1 MLVIALCLLLGVA
14 MAQDAPTT
22 LRKSLN
28 PYALYNFMDADL
40 ANGPV
45 SYSSDLSSHPTIK
58 FGNLTLGSRAT
69 WLSGRPG
76 VRLARETG
84 STVTAGMTS
93 DNNFQTSWAATFNN
107 TPFVF
112 EIWFQYRTIGLGSFW
127 SIARSQTESGIPNT
141 CNMTEPLFALMR
153 EASNNI
159 VTKSSVVDCF
169 SSCNYNPLQ
178 TTPQNTYVTGALYG
192 RYYATPSERLE
203 SVGYIGTTR
212 VTKLSVSAQ
221 FDLLWQDPQA
231 RLLFASSNSGSTLDY
246 NLLSF
251 AIYPN
256 IDDSQ
261 ITSLFNAGLP
271 NAKPVAPTFQRSVP
285 ETTGG
290 AIRLCPNDNA
300 TARDSDCL
308 DYTNNATHLGL
319 GQIHSLVPSTSLTV
333 WITSLP
339 LAGALSHLGNPI
351 TTVPFKLSSNN
362 TVYFTPNPDTSNWWA
377 TYLSSSYTFYKNS
390 TYASFSYY
398 VVDSDGAQSN
408 TATVSLEV
416 YPTHKSPLAND
427 VSNTNVYAGR
437 PLSANSFDNIIKFSV
452 FNRDF
457 LSPGPGRQNCSGDS
471 TTPMCTALADRP
483 NPLATVVTLKT
494 LPCPTCGTLRFKN
507 WVTGAF
513 SDAAVNVPIAANKTW
528 CGSIDCTETY
538 WTIFWEA
545 PLSMFNSTAE
555 ILGTFNFTYTAT
567 DTFNLAAPLGSTT
580 NIVDAF
586 GTTTSVNWQTSTESN
601 VATVVVTIYNGFY
614 AQSGTSVVKQRNQTT
629 IAPQRIS
636 LVAADY
642 TVVNP
647 SITLYVTSLP
657 ARGGLFD
664 VGSTTQITTVPHAVP
679 SGSNFSLDYQPS
691 LPTESFGFVS
701 SPTYATFQ
709 FYAVSNGKSSNTAT
723 QTISVLDTNDK
734 VTIAWYGPSNAD
746 GEMVYSA
753 PTKIP
758 QSWGDL
764 PNNNLYINWT
774 DPDVEVAGEPWY
786 NIKLG
791 TVTSE
796 FTIFLN
802 PQYYAEI
809 NAFTDGTIGYVLGP
823 GGPGQGAPNWEV
835 VVNRTLARLLLNP
848 LRLRPNK
855 PTGSSLSVQ
864 IKDCIMINNPASFRT
879 ATQFSTN
886 PTDWSSETVLAL
898 IPLRGDIKKADEYQ
912 GVADP
917 TILGVVYGVAA
928 FIGVVL
934 LICGIMIVRWCLRKS
949 RGGGVGGG
957 HHSSSTKST
966 SGGSSSKKGGKKAKS
981 AYLHTVEL

>member
-1 MLVIALCLLLGVA
+1 MLVIVLCMVA
-14 MAQDAPTT
+14 MAQDAPTS
-22 LRKSLN
+22 LRQSLN
-28 PYALYNFMDADL
+28 PYVLYNFMDADL

-45 SYSSDLSSHPTIK
+45 SYSNDLSNHPTIK

-69 WLSGRPG
+69 WLKGRPG
-76 VRLARETG
+76 VHLAAETG
-84 STVTAGMTS
+84 SSVTAAMS
-93 DNNFQTSWAATFNN
+93 SNNNYQTSWTPTFNN
-107 TPFVF
+107 APFVF
-112 EIWFQYRTIGLGSFW
+112 EIWYQFKTIGPGSFW
-127 SIARSQTESGIPNT
+127 SVARTNTQSGVAGS
-141 CNMTEPLFALMR
+141 CNLTEPLFIMMR
-153 EASNNI
+153 DTSDI
-159 VTKSSVVDCF
+159 QTKCSLTD
-169 SSCNYNPLQ
+169 NPRPCAYAMSLTVSQ
-178 TTPQNTYVTGALYG
+178 STYITAAMYG
-192 RYYATPSERLE
+192 RYSAVPNDKLE
-203 SVGYIGTTR
+203 TTGFEGTTQSNYSIFSGR
-212 VTKLSVSAQ
+212 TNLV
-221 FDLLWQDPQA
+221 WQDAQA
-231 RLLFASSNSGSTLDY
+231 HLLFSSSNSGSNLDF
-246 NLLSF
+246 NMLSF

-256 IDDSQ
+256 IDDNQ
-261 ITSLFNAGLP
+261 IVSLFNAGLP
-271 NAKPVAPTFQRSVP
+271 NAKPFAPTFQRSVP
-285 ETTGG
+285 ETVGG
-290 AIRLCPNDNA
+290 AIRLCPNVA
-300 TARDSDCL
+300 MTPRDSDCL

-319 GQIHSLVPSTSLTV
+319 GQIHSLVPSASLTV

-339 LAGALSHLGNPI
+339 AAGVLSHLGNPI
-351 TTVPFKLSSNN
+351 TMVPFKLSSNN

-377 TYLSSSYTFYKNS
+377 TYISSAYTFYKNS
-390 TYASFSYY
+390 TYASFAYY

-416 YPTHKSPLAND
+416 YPTHKSPLVND

-437 PLSANSFDNIIKFSV
+437 PLSASSFDNIIKFSV
-452 FNRDF
+452 ANRDF

-483 NPLATVVTLKT
+483 NPMQTVVTIKSLS
-494 LPCPTCGTLRFKN
+494 CPTCFKVKDWGTG
-507 WVTGAF
+507 TF
-513 SDAAVNVPIAANKTW
+513 STASVGTQIVANRTW
-528 CGSIDCTETY
+528 CGSVDCTETY

-555 ILGTFNFTYTAT
+555 ILGNATLTYTAT
-567 DTFNLAAPLGSTT
+567 DYFNLAGPLGSTT
-580 NIVDAF
+580 QIVDAV
-586 GTTTSVNWQTSTESN
+586 GTTTSVNWQTNTESN
-601 VATVVVTIYNGFY
+601 VATVVATIYNGFY

-642 TVVNP
+642 TMVNP

-664 VGSTTQITTVPHAVP
+664 VGSTTQITTVPHVIP

-709 FYAVSNGKSSNTAT
+709 FYAVSNTRSSNTAT
-723 QTISVLDTNDK
+723 QTISVVDTNDK

-764 PNNNLYINWT
+764 PDNNLYINWT

-823 GGPGQGAPNWEV
+823 GGPGQGSPNWEV

-864 IKDCIMINNPASFRT
+864 IKDCIMVNNPASFRT
-879 ATQFSTN
+879 ATQFSNN

-949 RGGGVGGG
+949 RGGGGGGG